1 MNATQ
6 CFIGSGQR
14 RGGLCFRSAKQ
25 AESWR
30 RVAWVPCRGFMSGFE
45 QMSWVTWWS
54 LADIEWRRALR
65 SESRLSVQGIKVD
78 TARLSSLLSVILVYS
93 IWSVGC
99 RGVCSGCI
107 VCYGRCR
114 PIWCV
119 DIYDTLLCRWRCK
132 RCQIGQMCRPIRLHI
147 LRISPERLLFVMAFF
162 SRCVAGQIGRNAS
175 SYSRLRSH
183 NRAVFNGNLP
193 HSL

>member
-1 MNATQ
+1 MRW
-6 CFIGSGQR
+6 ISGR
-14 RGGLCFRSAKQ
+14 
-25 AESWR
+25 
-30 RVAWVPCRGFMSGFE
+30 
-45 QMSWVTWWS
+45 S

-78 TARLSSLLSVILVYS
+78 AARLSSLLSVILFYS

-99 RGVCSGCI
+99 RRVRSGCI
-107 VCYGRCR
+107 VCDSRCR

-119 DIYDTLLCRWRCK
+119 DIYDTLLCCWRCE
-132 RCQIGQMCRPIRLHI
+132 RCQICQMCRPIRLHI

-162 SRCVAGQIGRNAS
+162 SRCIAGQIGRNAS
-175 SYSRLRSH
+175 SYPRLRSH

-193 HSL
+193 NSL